1 MHLRRHHLMLV
12 DRRDRVATILRHR
25 HRRAVR
31 GMDGK
36 GMLQSATDL
45 IKQYTK

>member
-1 MHLRRHHLMLV
+1 MLGS
-12 DRRDRVATILRHR
+12 TEMTGK
-25 HRRAVR
+25 

-36 GMLQSATDL
+36 GMLQSANDL

>member
-1 MHLRRHHLMLV
+1 VTEM
-12 DRRDRVATILRHR
+12 TGK
-25 HRRAVR
+25 

-36 GMLQSATDL
+36 GMLQSANDL

>member
-1 MHLRRHHLMLV
+1 
-12 DRRDRVATILRHR
+12 VAEMTGK
-25 HRRAVR
+25 

-36 GMLQSATDL
+36 GMLQSASDL

>member
-1 MHLRRHHLMLV
+1 
-12 DRRDRVATILRHR
+12 VAEMTGK
-25 HRRAVR
+25 

-36 GMLQSATDL
+36 GMLQTATDL